1 MASLQ
6 RVWPL
11 TQLTRSPGSRLP
23 PRQPPRPASPLSLS
37 PSSSAR
43 PVTVA
48 RLPLGTF
55 QMGAATRGTR
65 GFPTAA
71 LVTRLHQPR
80 ASPSSS
86 PAPDQLL
93 LHSFTHSFRRR
104 VSKSHGMP
112 RFDDHKT
119 VQNPTWQSCLV
130 APPGGG
136 PGAGDAG
143 TQATPIYRPRLRA
156 RMVYVPNVH
165 YGEITRER

>member
-11 TQLTRSPGSRLP
+11 TQLHEVSGLP
-23 PRQPPRPASPLSLS
+23 PASTSAPSPASPLSLS

-93 LHSFTHSFRRR
+93 LHSFTHSLIHSFIPQTC
-104 VSKSHGMP
+104 VEKP
-112 RFDDHKT
+112 R
-119 VQNPTWQSCLV
+119 
-130 APPGGG
+130 
-136 PGAGDAG
+136 DA
-143 TQATPIYRPRLRA
+143 TL
-156 RMVYVPNVH
+156 
-165 YGEITRER
+165 